1 MYGTPSK
8 VSDQP
13 PQLQTDPETAAADKD
28 NSGILGP
35 VLYGLAYSIQFVELT
50 NRC

>member
-13 PQLQTDPETAAADKD
+13 PQLQTDADTAAADKD
-28 NSGILGP
+28 NSDILGS
-35 VLYGLAYSIQFVELT
+35 VLYGPALPTHIVELT
-50 NRC
+50 NR